1 MSVEYSNASSG
12 ESSLGEISKQP
23 LDQTSSS
30 LKSLMGCY
38 IKIDSNKSKIPGIL
52 CPACSKTPKITL
64 TSWKENPVSPLTS
77 CPPSQYT
84 DLFFK
89 KDSKEN
95 TNNNPSL
102 GLKLQRNLIAALDFD
117 LSTYSVSDTNKDFSA
132 LSLAKPEINLGKIE
146 QKSGL
151 EQLTAKKLQ
160 KKRCKSISDSDDA
173 VRVSITRKLS
183 LSEKREF
190 FDIKDQ
196 LTLIDLTR
204 AHQCTQQ
211 GRLRKASPPKVPPT
225 SLGLTREYAI
235 DNPGMYRV
243 VQWYRKG
250 LLHAEDIEGHRL
262 SSLYPTIVRKRQ
274 KETIR
279 RRSQLSLSIQPD
291 EISNTETPA
300 SSIRKT
306 HRQGVCD
313 ESEAYSIWILKQCE
327 QTNNILFND
336 SILTKPRLEGKSRYE
351 IQQADEFIADDDQKM
366 SEREKIHENVDNE
379 NFDDEYSLANS
390 KKVKSETHVRKKC
403 SFAQNYNSDTGR
415 EEIESSHVDDL
426 SRDNVSSS
434 RYLIPIEDNSPFYN
448 IKKFENPGYQLSLA
462 NQVKDREDFVTKS
475 NVLRKRDSEVFSE
488 PSRDACQNLNN
499 VASKFLKSRLFYFKN
514 SYMSLQSSLYYDFPE
529 SSSRGKGRI
538 HHSHNFIVSY
548 YEHDRLMSSYSSQI
562 NSSQP
567 FHDPY
572 QFLNM
577 KEQKTSNFRLFMLVP
592 MQQNVQFQRQN
603 LPRGQVR
610 DQILA
615 SYSIDLS
622 RVDTER
628 LHIYFNNQLD
638 IDLYKSSQEG
648 PQDLKD
654 YEMLAIAPHIPQKF
668 LDRDSVR
675 LSRLQDR
682 EINHDFE

>member
-1 MSVEYSNASSG
+1 MSLEYSNASSG
-12 ESSLGEISKQP
+12 ESNHGEISKQP
-23 LDQTSSS
+23 LDQISSS

-38 IKIDSNKSKIPGIL
+38 IESTFDSNRSKTPGIS

-64 TSWKENPVSPLTS
+64 ISWKENP
-77 CPPSQYT
+77 
-84 DLFFK
+84 

-102 GLKLQRNLIAALDFD
+102 GLKLQTNLIAALDFD

-132 LSLAKPEINLGKIE
+132 LSLAKPKINLEKIE
-146 QKSGL
+146 QKSGS
-151 EQLTAKKLQ
+151 ERLTAKKLQ
-160 KKRCKSISDSDDA
+160 KKRCKSISDSDDT

-262 SSLYPTIVRKRQ
+262 SSLYPTIVRKRR

-291 EISNTETPA
+291 EISNAETPA

-306 HRQGVCD
+306 HRRGVCD

-336 SILTKPRLEGKSRYE
+336 SMLTQPRLEGKSRYE
-351 IQQADEFIADDDQKM
+351 IQQADESIADDDQKM
-366 SEREKIHENVDNE
+366 GEKEKIHEIVDNE

-390 KKVKSETHVRKKC
+390 KEVKSETHVRKKY

-448 IKKFENPGYQLSLA
+448 IKKFENQSYQLPLA
-462 NQVKDREDFVTKS
+462 SQMKDREDIVTKS

-488 PSRDACQNLNN
+488 PSQDACLNLNN
-499 VASKFLKSRLFYFKN
+499 LASKLVKNRLFYFKN
-514 SYMSLQSSLYYDFPE
+514 SYTRLQSSLYHDFLE

-538 HHSHNFIVSY
+538 HDAHNKIVRY
-548 YEHDRLMSSYSSQI
+548 HEHDRLMSSYSSQI

-577 KEQKTSNFRLFMLVP
+577 KEQKTSNFRFFRLVP

-610 DQILA
+610 DQKMA

-628 LHIYFNNQLD
+628 LHIYFKNQLD

-654 YEMLAIAPHIPQKF
+654 YEMLAIAPHIPQKII
-668 LDRDSVR
+668 DRDSVR

-682 EINHDFE
+682 EINHDFEKLDS